1 MFLCLE
7 FLVVQRTLNNE
18 KSALISLLDDWDEFT
33 LLLVAIDDIEA
44 SLSMLLVR
52 QISSNLAAFETLVV
66 GGNTVRKRN
75 EKIWLKINSN
85 DFH

>member
-1 MFLCLE
+1 MFLCFE
-7 FLVVQRTLNNE
+7 FLVVQQTLNNE

-66 GGNTVRKRN
+66 GGNTARKRN